1 LTISFLTLN
10 KKKKMRVLITGAT
23 GMIGQELVK
32 VLHHNNIKINYLSTS
47 KDKLIKED
55 NYKGYYWNPSTN
67 EIDIKA
73 FDGVS
78 VIYHLAG
85 ATVAKRWT
93 TAYKKEII
101 DSRIIPTRL
110 LFTTLQNNSNKVN
123 QIISASAIGIYPNS
137 LGAIYNEENRGVDNS
152 FLGEVVEKWE
162 KEVDIFESL
171 NIIVTKIRIGIVL
184 SNKGGA
190 LPQMVKSIKYGVGA
204 AFGTGKQ
211 YQSWIH
217 IEDLAHILYY
227 AQVGELKGIYN
238 AVAPHP
244 VTNATMTKEIAKVL
258 KRPLW
263 LPNIPKFVMKLILG
277 EMYILVFSSQSV
289 SALKIINEGYQFKYA
304 TIEKA
309 LTNILK

>member
-1 LTISFLTLN
+1 MIISSVTLN
-10 KKKKMRVLITGAT
+10 KKKKMKVLITGAT

-32 VLHHNNIKINYLSTS
+32 VLHENNVKVNYLSTS
-47 KDKLIKED
+47 KDKLVSKE
-55 NYKGYYWNPSTN
+55 NYKGFYWNPSTN
-67 EIDIKA
+67 EIDINA

-93 TAYKKEII
+93 SSYKKEIL
-101 DSRIIPTRL
+101 DSRTVPTRL
-110 LFTTLQNNSNKVN
+110 LFSTLEKNPNKVT

-137 LGAIYNEENRGVDNS
+137 LGAIYNEENTGVDNS
-152 FLGEVVEKWE
+152 FLGEVVQKWE
-162 KEVDIFESL
+162 NEVDAFKKL
-171 NIIVTKIRIGIVL
+171 NILVTKIRIGIVL
-184 SNKGGA
+184 SYKGGA
-190 LPQMVKSIKYGVGA
+190 LPQMVTPIKYGVGA
-204 AFGTGKQ
+204 AFGSGKQ

-217 IEDLAHILYY
+217 VEDLVNIFYY
-227 AQVGELKGIYN
+227 TQVSELDGIYN

-244 VTNATMTKEIAKVL
+244 VTNWAMTKEIANVL

-263 LPNIPKFVMKLILG
+263 LPNIPKFVMKMILG

-289 SALKIINEGYQFKYA
+289 SALKILNQGYQFKYA

-309 LTNILK
+309 LADLLK

>member
-1 LTISFLTLN
+1 M
-10 KKKKMRVLITGAT
+10 KVLITGAT

-32 VLHHNNIKINYLSTS
+32 VLHENNVKVNYLSTS
-47 KDKLIKED
+47 KDKLVSKE
-55 NYKGYYWNPSTN
+55 NYKGFYWNPNTN
-67 EIDIKA
+67 EIDINA

-78 VIYHLAG
+78 VVYHLAG

-93 TAYKKEII
+93 SSYKKEIL

-110 LFTTLQNNSNKVN
+110 LFNSLENNPNKVT

-137 LGAIYNEENRGVDNS
+137 LGAIYNEENTGVDNS
-152 FLGEVVEKWE
+152 FLGEVVQKWE
-162 KEVDIFESL
+162 NEVDAFKKL
-171 NIIVTKIRIGIVL
+171 NILVTKIRIGIVL

-190 LPQMVKSIKYGVGA
+190 LPQMVTPIKYGVGA
-204 AFGTGKQ
+204 AFGSGKQ

-217 IEDLAHILYY
+217 VEDLVNIFYY
-227 AQVGELKGIYN
+227 AQVSELDGIYN

-244 VTNATMTKEIAKVL
+244 VTNLAMTKEIAKVL

-263 LPNIPKFVMKLILG
+263 LPNIPKFVMKMILG

-289 SALKIINEGYQFKYA
+289 SALKILNQGYQFKYA
-304 TIEKA
+304 TLEKA
-309 LTNILK
+309 LTNLLK

>member
-1 LTISFLTLN
+1 M
-10 KKKKMRVLITGAT
+10 KVLITGAT

-32 VLHHNNIKINYLSTS
+32 VLHENNVKVNYLSTS
-47 KDKLIKED
+47 NDKLVTKE
-55 NYKGYYWNPSTN
+55 NYKGFYWNPTTN
-67 EIDIKA
+67 EIDINA

-93 TAYKKEII
+93 SSYKKEIL
-101 DSRIIPTRL
+101 DSRTIPTRL
-110 LFTTLQNNSNKVN
+110 LFSTLEKNPNKVT

-137 LGAIYNEENRGVDNS
+137 LGAIYNEENTGVDDS
-152 FLGEVVEKWE
+152 FLGEVVQKWE
-162 KEVDIFESL
+162 NEVDAFKKLTIL
-171 NIIVTKIRIGIVL
+171 VTKIRIGIVL

-190 LPQMVKSIKYGVGA
+190 LPQMVTPIKYGVGA
-204 AFGTGKQ
+204 AFGSGKQ

-217 IEDLAHILYY
+217 VEDLVNIFYY
-227 AQVGELKGIYN
+227 TQVSELDGIYN

-244 VTNATMTKEIAKVL
+244 VTNSSMTKEIAKVL

-263 LPNIPKFVMKLILG
+263 LPNIPKFVMKMMLG

-289 SALKIINEGYQFKYA
+289 SALKILNQGYQFKYA
-304 TIEKA
+304 TLEKA
-309 LTNILK
+309 LTNLLK

>member
-1 LTISFLTLN
+1 M
-10 KKKKMRVLITGAT
+10 KVLITGAT

-32 VLHHNNIKINYLSTS
+32 VLHENNVKVNYLSTS
-47 KDKLIKED
+47 KDKLVSKE
-55 NYKGYYWNPSTN
+55 NYKGFYWNPSTN
-67 EIDIKA
+67 EIDINA

-93 TAYKKEII
+93 SSYKKEIL
-101 DSRIIPTRL
+101 DSRTIPTRL
-110 LFTTLQNNSNKVN
+110 LFSTLEKNPNKVT

-137 LGAIYNEENRGVDNS
+137 LGAIYNEENTGVDNS
-152 FLGEVVEKWE
+152 FLGEVVQKWE
-162 KEVDIFESL
+162 NEVDAFKKL
-171 NIIVTKIRIGIVL
+171 NILVTKIRIGIVL

-190 LPQMVKSIKYGVGA
+190 LPQMVTPIKYGVGA
-204 AFGTGKQ
+204 AFGSGKQ

-217 IEDLAHILYY
+217 VEDLVNIFYY
-227 AQVGELKGIYN
+227 SQVSELDGIYN

-244 VTNATMTKEIAKVL
+244 VTNSAMTKEIANVL

-263 LPNIPKFVMKLILG
+263 LPNIPKFVMKMILG

-289 SALKIINEGYQFKYA
+289 SALKILNQGYQFKYA

-309 LTNILK
+309 LADLLK

>member
-1 LTISFLTLN
+1 MIISSVTLN
-10 KKKKMRVLITGAT
+10 KKKKMKVLITGAT

-32 VLHHNNIKINYLSTS
+32 VLHENNVKVNYLSTS
-47 KDKLIKED
+47 KDKLVSKE
-55 NYKGYYWNPSTN
+55 NYKGFYWNPSTN
-67 EIDIKA
+67 EIDINA

-93 TAYKKEII
+93 SSYKKEIL
-101 DSRIIPTRL
+101 DSRTIPTRL
-110 LFTTLQNNSNKVN
+110 LFSTLEKNPNKVT

-137 LGAIYNEENRGVDNS
+137 LGAIYNEENIGVDNS
-152 FLGEVVEKWE
+152 FLGEVVQKWE
-162 KEVDIFESL
+162 NEVDAFKKL
-171 NIIVTKIRIGIVL
+171 NILVTKIRIGIVL

-190 LPQMVKSIKYGVGA
+190 LPQMVTPIKYGVGA
-204 AFGTGKQ
+204 AFGSGKQ

-217 IEDLAHILYY
+217 VEDLVNIFYY
-227 AQVGELKGIYN
+227 TQVSELHGIYN

-244 VTNATMTKEIAKVL
+244 VTNLAMTKEIAKVL

-263 LPNIPKFVMKLILG
+263 LPNIPKFVMKMILG

-289 SALKIINEGYQFKYA
+289 SALKILNQGYQFKYA

-309 LTNILK
+309 LADLLK